1 MISREALLRNTDSRD
16 WQAGEALA
24 GQGLLRELRRG
35 DGLIEYM
42 VAQEP
47 YALVRLRAM
56 EDSACDCG
64 RPHCQHM
71 AGAYLAAEE
80 SGALRELLSY
90 REQALSDAFLEAVES
105 ILPQAPTLT
114 LEPSIFIETDSIS
127 LGLRVGEGRLY
138 VARHLPSFLHAL
150 SGEERIQ
157 IAPGLSITPGFAAFS
172 QQDGAF
178 LRVLLAFMQSLEQA
192 NVQLSAQ
199 QARKLRLPQE
209 VALAVLEKL
218 SDMRFRLS
226 AQGHTRIQQG
236 IQTTALP
243 AVFYVSGGA
252 RGIKIKADVE
262 AGCQAALPGGRYLLL
277 SGQLVRVQEEDAR
290 LTALLMR
297 QDDRRFTFPRG
308 QLSRVTGELLPTL
321 MRRHAVVLEEALER
335 KMIRRP
341 LKVRIY
347 LDKANE
353 DIAARVNFI
362 YGDTVIDPFS
372 LDKEDPALLL
382 HDAMGERRVLEAM
395 GDAGFRV
402 RKGYVYVA
410 GEENI
415 YGFLTQGVQA
425 LSRQAEL
432 FLSADFKH
440 MSPRTPSLRAALSGE
455 GGRLELKLYDDD
467 TPIEELAAILAAI
480 RSRKQYFRYKDGSF
494 ISLSDTQAWQGF
506 AQAALEAAEED
517 STLRDLKPYRAAYLQ
532 ALMHSA
538 ALPVNVDRAAQQ
550 MASPPIIPVESP
562 VSGLHPYQQK
572 GFEWLIQLRQ
582 LGMGGILADEMGL
595 GKTVQ
600 TIAAI
605 RHSVEN
611 ERERLPSIIVMPTSL
626 LYNWQSEFRRFAPDV
641 KVQIVS
647 GSRSKRQLLLEDFAG
662 SGAPDV
668 LLTSYPLIRQDIDL
682 LREIPFRYAVLDEA
696 QFIKNTLSL
705 SARAAKRL
713 QAQTRLAL
721 SGTPMENNVAELF
734 SLFDFVLPGYL
745 PKAREFLRRYDG
757 GRNAEDLMA
766 RIRPFL
772 MRRLKKDVMAQLPP
786 KIESLIPVTMPGD
799 QRKVYNAVL
808 AQKRLR
814 IEGLMEHSQLS
825 FGRAQVLQALM
836 ELRQICCH
844 PSLVLPHYT
853 GESGKLTLLMDIL
866 PEALLDGH
874 RVLIFSQFTQML
886 KILRRSLNQEGIQ
899 TLYLDGDTK
908 PEERQELT
916 ERFNAGGAPV
926 FLISLKAG
934 GTGLNLTGADTVI
947 HFDPWWNPSSED
959 QAADRAHRLGQEKP
973 VQVLRLVMQG
983 SVEEQVLQMSRSK
996 RRLFEKLI
1004 TPGEVMPQKLS
1015 QDDILR
1021 LFDKQVQEDVES
1033 ERESAAHS
1041 DDGAPGIW
1049 ESN

>member
-1 MISREALLRNTDSRD
+1 MISHAALLLNTQSQQ

-35 DGLIEYM
+35 EGLIEYM
-42 VAQEP
+42 VTLEP

-56 EDSACDCG
+56 EDSTCDCG
-64 RPHCQHM
+64 RPHCEHL
-71 AGAYLAAEE
+71 AAAYLAARQ
-80 SGALRELLSY
+80 SGALRELEGF
-90 REQALSDAFLEAVES
+90 REQALSDAFLDAVES
-105 ILPQAPTLT
+105 ILPQAPALT
-114 LEPSIFIETDSIS
+114 LEPSLFIEGDGVS

-138 VARHLPSFLHAL
+138 VVRHLPGFLRAL
-150 SGEERIQ
+150 SQLERIQ
-157 IAPGLSITPGFAAFS
+157 IAPGLALTPDFSAFSPQDAAF
-172 QQDGAF
+172 
-178 LRVLLAFMQSLEQA
+178 LHVLTAYMQSLEQA
-192 NVQLSAQ
+192 GIQLSTQ
-199 QARKLRLPQE
+199 QARKLRLPGE
-209 VALAVLEKL
+209 VALALLEKL
-218 SDMRFRLS
+218 EGMRFRLS
-226 AQGHTRIQQG
+226 SQGRTLVQQG

-252 RGIKIKADVE
+252 RGIKIRAEVDT
-262 AGCQAALPGGRYLLL
+262 GCKQALPGGRYLMLA
-277 SGQLVRVQEEDAR
+277 GQLVRVQEEDIR

-297 QDDRRFTFPRG
+297 HDDRQYTFPRG
-308 QLSRVTGELLPTL
+308 RLSRVTGELLPTL
-321 MRRHAVVLEEALER
+321 MRRHAVVIDEALER
-335 KMIRRP
+335 KMIRLP
-341 LKVRIY
+341 LKARIY
-347 LDKANE
+347 LDKAGD
-353 DIAARVNFI
+353 DIAAKVNFV

-372 LDKEDPALLL
+372 LEKTEPALLL

-395 GDAGFRV
+395 SDTGFHV

-410 GEENI
+410 GEENV
-415 YGFLTQGVQA
+415 YQFLTQGVQA

-432 FLSADFKH
+432 FLSADFKR
-440 MSPRTPSLRAALSGE
+440 MKPRTPSLRAALSGE
-455 GGRLELKLYDDD
+455 SGRLELKLYDDD
-467 TPIEELAAILAAI
+467 TPMEELAALLHAI

-494 ISLSDTQAWQGF
+494 ISLGETEPWQGF

-517 STLRDLKPYRAAYLQ
+517 SALRDMKPYRAAYLQ
-532 ALMHSA
+532 ALIKSS
-538 ALPVNVDRAAQQ
+538 ALPALIDQSAQM
-550 MASPPIIPVESP
+550 MASPPVMPVESP
-562 VSGLHPYQQK
+562 VAGLHPYQQR
-572 GFEWLIQLRQ
+572 GFEWLIQLRL

-605 RHSVEN
+605 RHSVET
-611 ERERLPSIIVMPTSL
+611 EQQRIPSIIVMPTSL
-626 LYNWQSEFRRFAPDV
+626 LYNWQSEFKRFAPQV
-641 KVQIVS
+641 KAQIVS
-647 GSRSKRQLLLEDFAG
+647 GSRSKRQLLLEAFTGPD
-662 SGAPDV
+662 APDV

-705 SARAAKRL
+705 SARAVKRL

-757 GRNAEDLMA
+757 GRSADDLMA

-786 KIESLIPVTMPGD
+786 KIESLIPVTMPGE

-814 IEGLMEHSQLS
+814 IEGLMAHSQLS

-844 PSLVLPHYT
+844 PALVLPHYT

-866 PEALLDGH
+866 PEALADGH

-908 PEERQELT
+908 PEERQALV
-916 ERFNAGGAPV
+916 ERFNTGGEPV

-973 VQVLRLVMQG
+973 VQVIRLVMQG

-1015 QDDILR
+1015 QDEILR
-1021 LFDKQVQEDVES
+1021 LFDKQVQEEAEA
-1033 ERESAAHS
+1033 EREGPEQA
-1041 DDGAPGIW
+1041 
-1049 ESN
+1049 ESLIGGWRED

>member
-1 MISREALLRNTDSRD
+1 MISRTTLQKNTNSQD

-35 DGLIEYM
+35 EGMIEYM

-56 EDSACDCG
+56 DDSVCDCG
-64 RPHCQHM
+64 RPHCEHL

-80 SGALRELLSY
+80 SGALRELLSF
-90 REQALSDAFLEAVES
+90 RDQALSDAFLDAVES
-105 ILPQAPTLT
+105 ILPQTPTLT
-114 LEPSIFIETDSIS
+114 LEPSLFIEADGIS
-127 LGLRVGEGRLY
+127 MGLRMGEGRLY
-138 VARHLPSFLHAL
+138 VVRHLPSFLRAL
-150 SGEERIQ
+150 SRDERIQ
-157 IAPGLSITPGFAAFS
+157 IAPGLSLTPGFPAFS
-172 QQDGAF
+172 PQDGAF
-178 LRVLLAFMQSLEQA
+178 LHILLAYMQSLEQA
-192 NVQLSAQ
+192 NMQLSPQ
-199 QARKLRLPQE
+199 QARKLHLPQE
-209 VALAVLEKL
+209 VALAILEKL

-226 AQGHTRIQQG
+226 AQGRTRIQQG

-262 AGCQAALPGGRYLLL
+262 PGCQAALPGGRYLMLA
-277 SGQLVRVQEEDAR
+277 GQLVKVQEEDAR

-297 QDDRRFTFPRG
+297 SDDRRFTFPRN

-335 KMIRRP
+335 KMIRLP
-341 LKVRIY
+341 LKARIY
-347 LDKANE
+347 LDKVGD
-353 DIAARVNFI
+353 DIAAKVNFI
-362 YGDTVIDPFS
+362 YGDTVLNPFS
-372 LDKEDPALLL
+372 LDKEEPALLL

-410 GEENI
+410 GEESV
-415 YGFLTQGVQA
+415 YQFLTQGVQA
-425 LSRQAEL
+425 LSQQAEL
-432 FLSADFKH
+432 FLSADFKR
-440 MSPRTPSLRAALSGE
+440 MSPRTPSLRAALSGVN
-455 GGRLELKLYDDD
+455 GRLELKLYDDE
-467 TPIEELAAILAAI
+467 TPIEELAAILSAI

-494 ISLSDTQAWQGF
+494 ISLNNTEAWQSL
-506 AQAALEAAEED
+506 AQAALEAAHED
-517 STLRDLKPYRAAYLQ
+517 SALCDLKPYRAAYLQ
-532 ALMHSA
+532 ALMQSNT
-538 ALPVNVDRAAQQ
+538 LPVDIDQAAQQ
-550 MASPPIIPVESP
+550 MASPPILPLESP
-562 VSGLHPYQQK
+562 VTGLHPYQQR

-605 RHSVEN
+605 RHSVEREQ
-611 ERERLPSIIVMPTSL
+611 ERRPSIIVMPTSL
-626 LYNWQSEFRRFAPDV
+626 LYNWQSEFKRFAPDV
-641 KVQIVS
+641 KVRIVA
-647 GSRSKRQLLLEDFAG
+647 GGRSKRQLLLEDFMKPD
-662 SGAPDV
+662 APDV

-705 SARAAKRL
+705 SARAVKRL

-757 GRNAEDLMA
+757 GRNADDLMA

-772 MRRLKKDVMAQLPP
+772 MRRLKKDVMSQLPP
-786 KIESLIPVTMPGD
+786 KIESLIPVTMPSD

-814 IEGLMEHSQLS
+814 LEGLMEHSQLS

-866 PEALLDGH
+866 PEALADGH

-916 ERFNAGGAPV
+916 ERFNSGGVPV

-1015 QDDILR
+1015 QNDILR
-1021 LFDKQVQEDVES
+1021 LFDKQVQEETDN
-1033 ERESAAHS
+1033 ERESPEQL
-1041 DDGAPGIW
+1041 DGQSFRW
-1049 ESN
+1049 EDN